1 MPSNKGSNAPS
12 SISEGL
18 QGIAAAVNAAMMA
31 PDAAPFLKF
40 LEGLQKATLGA
51 IHGGRQGPQQGQ
63 PGQGQSQQAQPGQPP
78 AGGGTNLG
86 QLMGG
91 APSGPSAGPAQ
102 GPATTSPSGISADDL
117 RRSQA
122 AQAQMAS

>member
-1 MPSNKGSNAPS
+1 MPANKGSAAPS

-51 IHGGRQGPQQGQ
+51 IHGGQKGPPQPQAPGGQPGMPQGGGMNLNQLQGQ
-63 PGQGQSQQAQPGQPP
+63 P
-78 AGGGTNLG
+78 
-86 QLMGG
+86 
-91 APSGPSAGPAQ
+91 PSGPSAGPDQ
-102 GPATTSPSGISADDL
+102 GPAASSSTGMSADDM
-117 RRSQA
+117 RRASA
-122 AQAQMAS
+122 A